1 MRGELFAGDRPFYI
15 TIPEAAILRCQR
27 KRRGPQFEVKVIAYA
42 MNICYA
48 RITLIDEEA
57 NKW

>member
-15 TIPEAAILRCQR
+15 TIPEAAIL
-27 KRRGPQFEVKVIAYA
+27 
-42 MNICYA
+42 
-48 RITLIDEEA
+48 IDEEA